1 MDPVA
6 EARDAGTHDARA
18 AHGRRATSTFAA
30 LFIAALA
37 LRPQIVGA
45 GPLIPAIQDD
55 LGSSHAVVG
64 LLGTIP
70 VLCMGLFAPLAA
82 YLAARIGTRQAMAL
96 GLALIGSFGILRAFG
111 PAAWAVVLLTL
122 PVGIGMG
129 IANALAPIAVK
140 ERFASRPATG
150 TGIYTTGIQCGS
162 GASAALAVP
171 LAGVLGGWR
180 GALIALSVVA
190 VGSLVAWVV
199 LTRGDE
205 PHERPAASIPRLPWR
220 SGTAWLLVAIFAL
233 MGSAYYGLSAWLPD
247 AYGEHGWSDGKAGLL
262 VAMMNIA
269 AIASSFVVPWLSDRH
284 DRRRPWLLAM
294 SLLFITGAVGLV
306 AAPAFGFGWA
316 TVAGVSQG
324 GMFALILTVPLDLE
338 DRPERLGALVAMMLG
353 LGYSFAAIAP
363 FALGAIR
370 DATRSFDTVLWVAA
384 GLLVVQFFAL
394 LALPSRGER
403 PT

>member
-1 MDPVA
+1 MVPVA
-6 EARDAGTHDARA
+6 EARRDLPAV
-18 AHGRRATSTFAA
+18 HGRRATSTFAA
-30 LFIAALA
+30 LFVAALA

-55 LGSSHAVVG
+55 VHSSHAVVG

-82 YLAARIGTRQAMAL
+82 YLAARIGTRMAMTL
-96 GLALIGSFGILRAFG
+96 GLALIGGFGIIRTLG
-111 PAAWAVVLLTL
+111 PGAWAVVLLTL

-129 IANALAPIAVK
+129 IGTAVAPIAVK
-140 ERFASRPATG
+140 ERFANRPATG
-150 TGIYTTGIQCGS
+150 TGVYTTGIQCGS

-171 LAGVLGGWR
+171 IAGVLGGWR

-190 VGSLVAWVV
+190 CGSLVAWVF
-199 LTRGDE
+199 LTRGEE
-205 PHERPAASIPRLPWR
+205 PHERPAASIPRLPWGN
-220 SGTAWLLVAIFAL
+220 GTAWLLVAIFAL

-247 AYGEHGWSDGKAGLL
+247 AYGERGWSDTKAGLL

-269 AIASSFVVPWLSDRH
+269 AIASSFIVPWLSDRH
-284 DRRRPWLLAM
+284 DRRRPWLLAT

-316 TVAGVSQG
+316 TLAGVAQG
-324 GMFALILTVPLDLE
+324 GMFSLVMTVPLDLE
-338 DRPERLGALVAMMLG
+338 DKPERLGALIAMMLG
-353 LGYSFAAIAP
+353 LGYTFAAVTP

-370 DATRSFDTVLWVAA
+370 DATRSFDAVLWVAA
-384 GLLVVQFFAL
+384 GLLAVQFFAL
-394 LALPSRGER
+394 LALPSRGASS
-403 PT
+403 T